1 MSKVVLERLSM
12 LRKFL
17 ADKSLSAYIT
27 FSTDP
32 HSGEYVPAHWES
44 RKWISGFTGSA
55 GTVVVTTDDAGL
67 WTDSRY
73 FLQAEEQLAGTG
85 IRLFKERVEGTPTIA
100 AWLGEV
106 LVAGAKVGIDGYTT
120 PLYLAESLKS
130 ELGDYGIELV
140 LCDDPYSNIWHDRPA
155 MPSGSPFLLPLEFAG
170 EDILCKINRIR
181 KTMDAGGA
189 DLVVISSLDEI
200 AWALNM
206 RGNDVHCNPLFLS
219 YLLVSRGEVTLYID
233 RMKLTDEVREYLQVS
248 EIIVREYSDIAKD
261 LIVIHGMK
269 VQMSSQVNVA
279 LYEAASSSN
288 EVIVKASPVV
298 EMKSV
303 KNEVE
308 MTGFRNAM
316 IRDGVAMVKFLKWL
330 GENVGTGKLTEL
342 NIDEKLYEFRASQKY
357 FKGISFDTIAGYN
370 EHGAIV
376 HYEATEETSSD
387 LKEEGL
393 LLLDS
398 GAHYLD
404 GTTDITRTISLGA
417 LTEEQCVDYTLV
429 LKGFIQL
436 AMAEFP
442 HGTCGTQLDV
452 LARQFMWK
460 YGVNYG
466 HGTGHGA
473 AHPAAVP
480 LGLGPRTGRVSGHR
494 LPAYLSGAVP
504 PPLLG
509 HRRSGL

>member
-206 RGNDVHCNPLFLS
+206 
-219 YLLVSRGEVTLYID
+219 
-233 RMKLTDEVREYLQVS
+233 
-248 EIIVREYSDIAKD
+248 
-261 LIVIHGMK
+261 
-269 VQMSSQVNVA
+269 
-279 LYEAASSSN
+279 
-288 EVIVKASPVV
+288 
-298 EMKSV
+298 
-303 KNEVE
+303 
-308 MTGFRNAM
+308 
-316 IRDGVAMVKFLKWL
+316 
-330 GENVGTGKLTEL
+330 
-342 NIDEKLYEFRASQKY
+342 
-357 FKGISFDTIAGYN
+357 
-370 EHGAIV
+370 
-376 HYEATEETSSD
+376 
-387 LKEEGL
+387 
-393 LLLDS
+393 
-398 GAHYLD
+398 
-404 GTTDITRTISLGA
+404 
-417 LTEEQCVDYTLV
+417 
-429 LKGFIQL
+429 
-436 AMAEFP
+436 
-442 HGTCGTQLDV
+442 
-452 LARQFMWK
+452 
-460 YGVNYG
+460 
-466 HGTGHGA
+466 
-473 AHPAAVP
+473 
-480 LGLGPRTGRVSGHR
+480 
-494 LPAYLSGAVP
+494 
-504 PPLLG
+504 
-509 HRRSGL
+509 